1 MAGGDDAR
9 GGDRPPFCP
18 DPRARI
24 VHLVLDTQGLARR
37 SAEVDHERAAAVF
50 DLLDANVFDLEGPVS
65 GPYHLHLSVE
75 ENRLIFDLRTT
86 DEEPLRAIQLSMTP
100 FRRIVRD
107 YFQICD
113 SYYDAI
119 KRLSPSQIEAIDM
132 GRRSLHNDGAQ
143 LLIDRLAGKASF
155 DFDTARRL
163 FTLVCSLHF
172 RG

>member
-1 MAGGDDAR
+1 MAGGDDVW
-9 GGDRPPFCP
+9 GGDQPSVYH

-24 VHLVLDTQGLARR
+24 VHLALDTQGLARR

-113 SYYDAI
+113 SYYVCK
-119 KRLSPSQIEAIDM
+119 KR
-132 GRRSLHNDGAQ
+132 
-143 LLIDRLAGKASF
+143 
-155 DFDTARRL
+155 
-163 FTLVCSLHF
+163 
-172 RG
+172 